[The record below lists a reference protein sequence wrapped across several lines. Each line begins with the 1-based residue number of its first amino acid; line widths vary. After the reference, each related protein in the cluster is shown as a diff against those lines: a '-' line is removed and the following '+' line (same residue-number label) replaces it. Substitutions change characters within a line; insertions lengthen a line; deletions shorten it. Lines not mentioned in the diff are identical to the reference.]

1 MRGVTWVRDSH
12 GLFDYESRSIAKKS
26 WMTHDQSRI
35 VRHENDIKIIEL
47 MQETEEDPPTEMAGG
62 SSSSSAPM
70 QTLL

>member
-1 MRGVTWVRDSH
+1 MRDSH

-47 MQETEEDPPTEMAGG
+47 MQETEEDPLTEMAGG
-62 SSSSSAPM
+62 SSSSSSPM

>member
-1 MRGVTWVRDSH
+1 MRDSH

-47 MQETEEDPPTEMAGG
+47 MQESEEEPPTKMIGG
-62 SSSSSAPM
+62 SSSAASM

>member
-1 MRGVTWVRDSH
+1 MRDSH

-47 MQETEEDPPTEMAGG
+47 MQENNEEEPPTEMAGG
-62 SSSSSAPM
+62 SSSSSASM

>member
-1 MRGVTWVRDSH
+1 MRDSH
-12 GLFDYESRSIAKKS
+12 GLFNYESQNIAKKS

-47 MQETEEDPPTEMAGG
+47 MQKTEEDPPTEMAGG
-62 SSSSSAPM
+62 SSSFSAPM

>member
-47 MQETEEDPPTEMAGG
+47 M
-62 SSSSSAPM
+62 
-70 QTLL
+70 